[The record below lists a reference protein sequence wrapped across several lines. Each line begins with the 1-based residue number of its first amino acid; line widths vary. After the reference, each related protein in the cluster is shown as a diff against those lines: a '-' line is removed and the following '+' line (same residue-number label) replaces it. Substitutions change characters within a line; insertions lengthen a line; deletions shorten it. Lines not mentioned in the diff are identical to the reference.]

1 MITVSIKIIGAVTT
15 MGSALI
21 NTPYINLKIDA
32 KVILLKIY
40 GTNVPPFFVFNT
52 LITCGTNVIPTNTPL
67 EYPKKSISI
76 SSPKSLNNE
85 LL

>member
-32 KVILLKIY
+32 KSDIIKNLWDKCS
-40 GTNVPPFFVFNT
+40 T
-52 LITCGTNVIPTNTPL
+52 LFRF
-67 EYPKKSISI
+67 
-76 SSPKSLNNE
+76 
-85 LL
+85 